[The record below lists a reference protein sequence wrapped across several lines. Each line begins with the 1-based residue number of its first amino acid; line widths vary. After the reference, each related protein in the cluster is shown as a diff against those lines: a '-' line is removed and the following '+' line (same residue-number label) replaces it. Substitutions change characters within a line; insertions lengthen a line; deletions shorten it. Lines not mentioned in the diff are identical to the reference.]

1 MPDERKA
8 SEVLNLEEMP
18 GYAWVAEWHVA
29 LASYL
34 LALLCTTKG
43 HEGKSDCSM
52 KC

>member
-18 GYAWVAEWHVA
+18 GHAWVAEWHVA

-43 HEGKSDCSM
+43 HKGKSDCSV